1 MRINYWV
8 VNAYVDEYGV
18 NSLGIGI
25 IAEDPASGL
34 FKTHWADPSETPFN
48 LFPLSAAAIELAR
61 NLGDELAKTPDR
73 GSIAHL
79 RDHWNNTIRIGDERV
94 TDAQSLGIATEKLF
108 RRLIRSSFSSEA
120 LEHSRGT
127 A

>member
-61 NLGDELAKTPDR
+61 NLSDELEKTPDR

-79 RDHWNNTIRIGDERV
+79 LDHWNNTIRIGDERV

-108 RRLIRSSFSSEA
+108 QRLIRTSFSSEA

>member
-25 IAEDPASGL
+25 IAEDPVTGVFQSR
-34 FKTHWADPSETPFN
+34 WADPSEMPFS
-48 LFPLSAAAIELAR
+48 LFPLSAAATELAR
-61 NLGDELAKTPDR
+61 NLSDELEKSPDR

-108 RRLIRSSFSSEA
+108 QRLIRSSYRGEA

>member
-8 VNAYVDEYGV
+8 ENAYVDEYGV

-25 IAEDPASGL
+25 IAEDPVAGVFQSR
-34 FKTHWADPSETPFN
+34 WADPSEMPFN

-61 NLGDELAKTPDR
+61 NLGDELGKTPDR
-73 GSIAHL
+73 ASIAHL

-108 RRLIRSSFSSEA
+108 QRLIRSSYRGEA

>member
-34 FKTHWADPSETPFN
+34 FKTHWADPSETPFS
-48 LFPLSAAAIELAR
+48 LFPLSAAATELAR
-61 NLGDELAKTPDR
+61 NLSDELEKSPDR

-94 TDAQSLGIATEKLF
+94 TDAQSLRIATEKLF
-108 RRLIRSSFSSEA
+108 QRLIRSSYRGEA
-120 LEHSRGT
+120 LEHSRET